1 MRYLAVVDD
10 VAGLARLLYTTR
22 ISHAPVNTVCDISQC
37 IKRILMLRRAS
48 SNRVKAFTG
57 LALHPIRP
65 RFWRPT
71 EGKYRPSPSLEP
83 F

>member
-10 VAGLARLLYTTR
+10 VAGLALALYTTR
-22 ISHAPVNTVCDISQC
+22 ISHAPINTVCDISQC

-48 SNRVKAFTG
+48 SNRVKCFAG
-57 LALHPIRP
+57 LVFPPIRP
-65 RFWRPT
+65 RFRRPT
-71 EGKYRPSPSLEP
+71 EGKYRPPSSLEP